1 MNKEKILNFVK
12 ELICWIVVITILQ
25 FIAHKSGWTD
35 ISIKDNIIGLTI
47 GWVIWKILT
56 LTLKKKES

>member
-1 MNKEKILNFVK
+1 MNKEKILNFLK
-12 ELICWIVVITILQ
+12 ELICWIVVVTILQ

-35 ISIKDNIIGLTI
+35 ISIKDNIIGLTL